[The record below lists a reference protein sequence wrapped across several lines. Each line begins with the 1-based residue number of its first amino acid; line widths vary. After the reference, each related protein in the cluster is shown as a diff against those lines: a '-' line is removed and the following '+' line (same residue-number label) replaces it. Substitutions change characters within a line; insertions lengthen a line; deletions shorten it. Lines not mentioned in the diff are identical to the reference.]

1 MTSNCFIFSD
11 DIKKPSIITP
21 SNIKSVLDYYYSSQK
36 LDKIN
41 DSFWSNSQLFNQENY
56 MMCALMI
63 NITYLC
69 CGGAKYTQIC
79 ENNDI
84 NKLLDSI
91 GVKNANRAL
100 STFSTAFGY
109 GGEDKAWFATMGII
123 GPNLGV
129 ISWRGTQTE
138 TEWVANFSPG
148 FYQSSFKTC
157 NEPLTYNND
166 KTCNLSSLPFF
177 QEYDGLDDPPKVH
190 SKMLDIYNDSVITT
204 ADGVKYSIYGAI
216 KNLYPPETQWIIT
229 GHSLG
234 AALAELCAADLS
246 SRGVKINSV
255 YLFASPSPGN
265 DIYLNIYNKLP
276 DNNSNGKN
284 MHDITYNIKNIDDI
298 VPNSLKYYDFGRQLI
313 GTVKKFD
320 GPGGKITSPSIAHN
334 MCISYI
340 ISGINKLFPTPS
352 NNIPRSGN
360 IQLPPITQFSDKLLE
375 QVKKH
380 YFLILMII
388 IITIIFI
395 TLLLIILKNFRKV

>member
-1 MTSNCFIFSD
+1 MSNCFVFSD

-100 STFSTAFGY
+100 STFSTVFGY

-177 QEYDGLDDPPKVH
+177 QEYDGLDDPPKVITVWEIYH
-190 SKMLDIYNDSVITT
+190 SV
-204 ADGVKYSIYGAI
+204 
-216 KNLYPPETQWIIT
+216 
-229 GHSLG
+229 
-234 AALAELCAADLS
+234 
-246 SRGVKINSV
+246 SRK
-255 YLFASPSPGN
+255 A
-265 DIYLNIYNKLP
+265 
-276 DNNSNGKN
+276 
-284 MHDITYNIKNIDDI
+284 
-298 VPNSLKYYDFGRQLI
+298 
-313 GTVKKFD
+313 
-320 GPGGKITSPSIAHN
+320 
-334 MCISYI
+334 
-340 ISGINKLFPTPS
+340 
-352 NNIPRSGN
+352 
-360 IQLPPITQFSDKLLE
+360 
-375 QVKKH
+375 
-380 YFLILMII
+380 
-388 IITIIFI
+388 
-395 TLLLIILKNFRKV
+395 